1 VCVCQECDVKAP
13 RQLEIRRPADCR
25 REAAVKNPQA
35 SSSAAS
41 EYRARD
47 YPDQDNSTIS
57 DIPAA
62 RARSKNSS
70 GVVVVWSFVG
80 FGTLLPPLITAELE
94 GVGEA
99 FSLGQ

>member
-1 VCVCQECDVKAP
+1 
-13 RQLEIRRPADCR
+13 
-25 REAAVKNPQA
+25 VKNPQA

-70 GVVVVWSFVG
+70 SVVVVWSFVG
-80 FGTLLPPLITAELE
+80 FGTPPSSSLITAELE